1 MVSTISSLALMAS
14 IVASVMGALIVCVL
28 VFRYG
33 FAIPAATDA
42 DAGPSP
48 TDVMMTR
55 AGHAVAGACF
65 TATAVLAVVALSL
78 GAPGRQ
84 PAVASA
90 PVSPA
95 RVAAAPAVTPDHGQQ
110 DVDLVSLRQRLADAE
125 AQLARLDGQM
135 RNPPPRVTAARRSTV
150 RARVE
155 TRPPAHPSAIAT
167 APSEQADGLLAAPR
181 RAWQFSRDRAASL
194 AGDVRTAFLRVE
206 RAMARHVGAD
216 GVEPASARQ

>member
-33 FAIPAATDA
+33 FTIPAARDSE
-42 DAGPSP
+42 AGPSP
-48 TDVMMTR
+48 TDVMITR

-78 GAPGRQ
+78 GAPGR
-84 PAVASA
+84 PPVVTSA

-95 RVAAAPAVTPDHGQQ
+95 RVAVAPAVTPDPGRS
-110 DVDLVSLRQRLADAE
+110 DVDLASLRQRLAQAE
-125 AQLARLDGQM
+125 EELARLDDEM
-135 RNPPPRVTAARRSTV
+135 RNPPPRVAAPRRSTA

-155 TRPPAHPSAIAT
+155 TRPAARPSAIAT
-167 APSEQADGLLAAPR
+167 APSGHADGLFAAPR

-194 AGDVRTAFLRVE
+194 AGDVRTAFMRVE
-206 RAMARHVGAD
+206 RAVARHVGAD
-216 GVEPASARQ
+216 GGEPRSAHD